1 MTDKHTGIDD
11 RIKRYGGDIIKTE
24 EFKRMFSQRHHLKDS
39 LGRHTVSTARMGL
52 TICDFLKRRGISVD
66 EEKVVRT
73 ALLHD
78 LGMLDRGKRY
88 KNNFECGRF
97 HPGNSAIEAK
107 KLWPDI
113 DDKSLD
119 AIKSHMWPLSL
130 SMPKTKEAFIL
141 CLADKLATMKDI
153 V

>member
-1 MTDKHTGIDD
+1 MTDKHDD
-11 RIKRYGGDIIKTE
+11 LNRRIKQHGGDIIRSE
-24 EFKRMFSQRHHLKDS
+24 EFKRMFSQRHHIKDS

-52 TICDFLKRRGISVD
+52 KISDFLERRGITVD
-66 EEKVVRT
+66 ERKVVRI

-78 LGMLDRGKRY
+78 LGMLDRNERY
-88 KNNFECGRF
+88 KNNYECGRL
-97 HPGNSAIEAK
+97 HPGNSAEAAK
-107 KLWPDI
+107 KLWPNI
-113 DDKSLD
+113 DDESLD

-130 SMPKTKEAFIL
+130 SVPKTKEAFIL